1 MIKKEEVVLTIV
13 YDEIDRII
21 LDALSGRYY
30 TVTQL
35 SSILRYRLGT
45 DISSMQIVKKL
56 EYLQVLGKVGKRRKN
71 ARLYEYFC
79 I

>member
-30 TVTQL
+30 TVSQL

>member
-35 SSILRYRLGT
+35 SSILRYRLGA

>member
-71 ARLYEYFC
+71 ARLYAYFC

>member
-35 SSILRYRLGT
+35 SSILRYHLGT

>member
-35 SSILRYRLGT
+35 SSILRYRLGA

-56 EYLQVLGKVGKRRKN
+56 EYLQVLGKIGKRRKN